1 MKLLE
6 NFKKMG
12 KRDKVREIII
22 WFIRL
27 LCISYIV
34 YASYMLI
41 TKKNVPSGRVA
52 NINISGILQ
61 ADLLF
66 AATFLPLILEKII
79 KIKLPFYIVFV
90 FLAFA
95 LGALWCGEINDF
107 YIRYSWWD
115 DVLHTISG
123 FYIAAIGFFVISII
137 NEKRSKEQRLG
148 PGFVQLF
155 SFILA
160 IASEAV
166 WEIFEFSMDS
176 LFKTNMQRAY
186 ESESFKN
193 NGPVDNISDPNFNAL
208 VGRDA
213 LIDTMGDMIEVLIGA
228 FIMCIIGYILLKYE
242 RDKESKKIEESINL
256 NNCENKNTDNDTKF
270 N

>member
-1 MKLLE
+1 MKLFE
-6 NFKKMG
+6 NFKKMK
-12 KRDKVREIII
+12 KRDKVREITI
-22 WFIRL
+22 WFIRV
-27 LCISYIV
+27 LCVSYIL
-34 YASYMLI
+34 YASIMLGLG
-41 TKKNVPSGRVA
+41 KEMVSGRGA

-61 ADLLF
+61 ASLLF

-95 LGALWCGEINDF
+95 LGALWFGEISDF
-107 YIRYSWWD
+107 YVKYSWWD

-137 NEKRSKEQRLG
+137 NGKRTKEHQLG

-160 IASEAV
+160 LASESV
-166 WEIFEFSMDS
+166 WEIFEFTMDS

-186 ESESFKN
+186 ESHSFEKY
-193 NGPVDNISDPNFNAL
+193 GPINDITNPNFNAL
-208 VGRDA
+208 VGRAA
-213 LIDTMGDMIEVLIGA
+213 LVDTMGDMIEVLIGA
-228 FIMCIIGYILLKYE
+228 FIMCIIGYFMLKYE
-242 RDKESKKIEESINL
+242 NKISEKEVLDDNEKLINKDVESSID
-256 NNCENKNTDNDTKF
+256 E
-270 N
+270 